1 MLSEGEPV
9 IMCIECDDEGVTRRS
24 FLKGATIAVAG
35 AGFGLQAAGQQPVQE
50 ALHDANIILEE
61 VSFKSG
67 TNSIK
72 GFLARPKKVGRYRIV
87 LIAHGNP
94 GVPEDIKFTAAE
106 LAKAGYVSLVY
117 DWASR
122 EPQPTNQQER
132 DKWVARV
139 TSYTFIKLQMQDLQA
154 GIDYVKEQPFTK
166 RERVGVVGFCGGGR
180 LAYLFSTQS
189 RDAKAV
195 ISLYGPVVYHINN
208 PKADPVPDVLEMVNQ
223 IKVPV
228 QGHYGLLDKVALAED
243 AKLFEKKMR
252 AQKTPVEMYYY
263 ERAGHSFCNFTRPQ
277 GSDPGFD
284 YNPEAA
290 TLAHSRM
297 IQFLKHHLS

>member
-1 MLSEGEPV
+1 
-9 IMCIECDDEGVTRRS
+9 MCIECDDEGVTRRS
-24 FLKGATIAVAG
+24 FLTGATIAVAG
-35 AGFGLQAAGQQPVQE
+35 AAFGLQAGQQPAQR
-50 ALHDANIILEE
+50 ALNDPNTILEE

-122 EPQPTNQQER
+122 EPQPADPQER
-132 DKWVARV
+132 DKWVARI
-139 TSYTFIKLQMQDLQA
+139 TSYTFIKLQMQNLQA
-154 GIDYVKEQPFTK
+154 GINYLKEQPFTK

-195 ISLYGPVVYHINN
+195 ISLYGPVVYYINN

-228 QGHYGLLDKVALAED
+228 QGHYGLLDKVALAAD
-243 AKLFEKKMR
+243 AKLFEQEMR
-252 AQKTPVEMYYY
+252 AQKRPVEMYYY
-263 ERAGHSFCNFTRPQ
+263 EGAGHSFCNFTRPQ
-277 GSDPGFD
+277 GSDPG
-284 YNPEAA
+284 
-290 TLAHSRM
+290 
-297 IQFLKHHLS
+297 

>member
-1 MLSEGEPV
+1 
-9 IMCIECDDEGVTRRS
+9 MCIECDDEGVTRRS
-24 FLKGATIAVAG
+24 FLKGATFAVAG

-61 VSFKSG
+61 ISFKSG
-67 TNSIK
+67 TSSIK

-94 GVPEDIKFTAAE
+94 GVPDDIKFTAAE
-106 LAKAGYVSLVY
+106 LAKPGYVSLVY

-122 EPQPTNQQER
+122 EPQPTNPQER
-132 DKWVARV
+132 DKWVARI

-154 GIDYVKEQPFTK
+154 GINYLKEQPFTK

-180 LAYLFSTQS
+180 LSYLFSTQS
-189 RDAKAV
+189 RDVKAV

-208 PKADPVPDVLEMVNQ
+208 PKADPVPDVLAMVNQ

-263 ERAGHSFCNFTRPQ
+263 EGAGHSFCNFTRPQ

-290 TLAHSRM
+290 SLAHNRM

>member
-1 MLSEGEPV
+1 
-9 IMCIECDDEGVTRRS
+9 MCIDCDEEGISRRTFLTGATTAIAS
-24 FLKGATIAVAG
+24 AAFALKGAAQ
-35 AGFGLQAAGQQPVQE
+35 QAAQKVLNDPS
-50 ALHDANIILEE
+50 IILDD

-67 TNSIK
+67 TDTIK
-72 GFLARPKKVGRYRIV
+72 GFLARPKKAGRYRMV

-117 DWASR
+117 DWGSR
-122 EPQPTNQQER
+122 EPPPADARER
-132 DKWVARV
+132 DKWVARI
-139 TSYTFIKLQMQDLQA
+139 TSYTFQKIQMQDLQA
-154 GIDYVKEQPFTK
+154 GVNYLREQSFTK

-180 LAYLFSTQS
+180 LAFLFSTQS
-189 RDAKAV
+189 TDVKAL
-195 ISLYGPVVYHINN
+195 ISFYGPVVYHINN
-208 PKADPVPDVLEMVNQ
+208 PKADPVPNVLEIVDR

-228 QGHYGLLDKVALAED
+228 QGHYGLLDQVALTED
-243 AKLFEKKMR
+243 ARLFEKKMR

-263 ERAGHSFCNFTRPQ
+263 EGAGHSFCNFLRPQ

-290 TLAHSRM
+290 ALAHQRM
-297 IQFLKHHLS
+297 IQFLKKQLS

>member
-1 MLSEGEPV
+1 
-9 IMCIECDDEGVTRRS
+9 MCIDCEEEGVTRRS
-24 FLKGATIAVAG
+24 FLTGATIAIAG
-35 AGFGLQAAGQQPVQE
+35 AAFASKAAGQQTAQA
-50 ALHDANIILEE
+50 ALKDPNIILEQ
-61 VSFKSG
+61 VVFKSG
-67 TNSIK
+67 TDPIQ
-72 GFLARPKKVGRYRIV
+72 GFLARPKKVGRYRMV

-106 LAKAGYVSLVY
+106 LAKAGFVSLVY

-122 EPQPTNQQER
+122 EPRPADPQER
-132 DKWVARV
+132 DNWVTRI
-139 TSYTFIKLQMQDLQA
+139 TSYKFIKLEMQDLQA
-154 GIDYVKEQPFTK
+154 GINYLKEQSFAK

-189 RDAKAV
+189 KDVKALV
-195 ISLYGPVVYHINN
+195 SLYGPVVYHINN
-208 PKADPVPDVLEMVNQ
+208 PKADPVPNVLEMVNQ

-243 AKLFEKKMR
+243 AKLFEKEMR
-252 AQKTPVEMYYY
+252 ARKTPVEMYYY
-263 ERAGHSFCNFTRPQ
+263 EGAGHSFCNFTRPQ
-277 GSDPGFD
+277 GSDRGFD

-297 IQFLKHHLS
+297 IKFLKHHLS